1 MKRVLLVLVLLATP
15 ASAQV
20 ASRPA
25 YRPPVDEVQEQLR
38 VQQQEQLRDRMI
50 QQDQLR
56 QDQIGQSL
64 NNQMLQQGS
73 EIQRQ
78 LQQLLDRR

>member
-1 MKRVLLVLVLLATP
+1 MKRVLLVLALLATP

-20 ASRPA
+20 ASRPLN
-25 YRPPVDEVQEQLR
+25 RLPVDEVQEQLR
-38 VQQQEQLRDRMI
+38 AQQQEQLRDRMI